1 RNRRWPKLLAALHA
15 HARKSKKACRTGL
28 LTSTLLLT
36 TRSSPLLTVRATHC
50 PGLRRVAR
58 ALKALVNPRR
68 LPRRLPLKQPAV
80 LPWNT
85 VLKILKFASRAP
97 AQAVNRLCVL

>member
-1 RNRRWPKLLAALHA
+1 MAKASSSASR
-15 HARKSKKACRTGL
+15 ARKKVKKSVSDGIAHVHA
-28 LTSTLLLT
+28 LLT

-97 AQAVNRLCVL
+97 VQAVNRLCVL